1 MITDRLVQMR
11 KASTY
16 PTRAPRSVKEKA
28 IQEIERQY
36 VDPFNQRKSRKE
48 LEQPQSASGS
58 SSAPMHTRTRSAMA
72 GASEGTENR
81 HLSLLKEFDEESSE
95 EEIGERESTEKESSE
110 EEVRLRRAPN
120 ISGPIWHVH
129 ESPYQDQSLVLL
141 TKQAGAGLTSAQES
155 KKRKATDDLA
165 VTPYSTGDT
174 EPSPQRN
181 GEGKRIADFLEPED
195 EAVVRAIVE
204 KYAGRLLAASEG
216 TDDKSSDWGVDW
228 EFGMSGW
235 DSRS

>member
-1 MITDRLVQMR
+1 MKPGGISRKEVQNLQPFLGYGL
-11 KASTY
+11 KEEPQDFEEPGGQTLAGQDAESLHT

-95 EEIGERESTEKESSE
+95 EDIGERESTEKESSE
-110 EEVRLRRAPN
+110 EE
-120 ISGPIWHVH
+120 
-129 ESPYQDQSLVLL
+129 
-141 TKQAGAGLTSAQES
+141 ES
-155 KKRKATDDLA
+155 KKRKATNDLA

-181 GEGKRIADFLEPED
+181 GEVTRIAGFLEPED
-195 EAVVRAIVE
+195 EAVVRAIIE